1 MKNMVPWFK
10 WWAWF
15 FSSPRHIVAYVQE
28 MAMQFYPSAPLA
40 QTDRQG
46 GEFMWHV
53 YHQVIYVEQQI
64 EVMLNP
70 TRQRI

>member
-1 MKNMVPWFK
+1 MVGLV
-10 WWAWF
+10 F
-15 FSSPRHIVAYVQE
+15 FLTKAQQE

-40 QTDRQG
+40 QTDRQQG

>member
-1 MKNMVPWFK
+1 
-10 WWAWF
+10 
-15 FSSPRHIVAYVQE
+15 
-28 MAMQFYPSAPLA
+28 MQFYPSAPLA

-53 YHQVIYVEQQI
+53 YHQVFYVEQQI